1 VNLENN
7 DMAATAGVP
16 FLTAF
21 LPEGALVGL
30 QFVQALIVAVL
41 LAVAVT
47 VAGRRNWPLSVRRAL
62 FFFLLL
68 ALLVTG
74 MSVLP
79 GELLIS
85 ALPGLL
91 VAAQILGWVGLV
103 ECAQGL
109 IIDLF
114 LVGWLK
120 RRPVPRILRDFM
132 TLALALTVF
141 LLALRGTL
149 GVNLSSLLAT
159 SAMIS
164 VVLGLALQDT
174 LGSFFAGLAL
184 QMESPLAIGDWVQIG
199 EHVGRVS
206 QVSWRTVR
214 LVSMDD
220 DELTFPNSLVTR
232 STLVNFSRPTT
243 AHRCVVDLRI
253 HYRHSPNQVIA
264 ALVAALRNHPNL
276 LADPPAHALVWEF
289 GDSHIVYRVRYWIG
303 NYRRINYIRSEVGAR
318 LWYGLHR
325 AGIQHAY
332 PVRQLRRESSDDDP
346 GALVDAAMLTIDIFG
361 PLTAAERDN
370 LATGLRRASFGRG
383 EEIIRQGEQGDSLFV
398 ILRGRV
404 EVCVAS
410 GGQEE
415 VVDTLGAGSFF
426 GEMSLLTGAPRS
438 ATVRAVEDAEVVP
451 VTVEAFR
458 RIVARNPAVIGAV
471 TEVISH
477 RRSRLDA
484 AIHEAEAEVAAR
496 LAEHNDLLGRVRSF
510 FGV

>member
-1 VNLENN
+1 MLYRTC
-7 DMAATAGVP
+7 MT

-21 LPEGALVGL
+21 LPGGALLGI
-30 QFVQALIVAVL
+30 QFVQTLIVAVL

-47 VAGRRNWPLSVRRAL
+47 VAGRKNWPRSVRRAL

-68 ALLVTG
+68 ALLVSG
-74 MSVLP
+74 ASLLP
-79 GELLIS
+79 EEML
-85 ALPGLL
+85 AKARPGLL

-109 IIDLF
+109 IIDLI
-114 LVGWLK
+114 LVGWIK
-120 RRPVPRILRDFM
+120 RPPVPRILRDFM

-184 QMESPLAIGDWVQIG
+184 QMEAPLAIGDWVQIG
-199 EHVGRVS
+199 EHQGQVS

-214 LVSMDD
+214 MVSMDD
-220 DELTFPNSLVTR
+220 DEFTFPNSLVTR
-232 STLVNFSRPTT
+232 STLVNFSRPTS
-243 AHRCVVDLRI
+243 AHRCIVDLRI
-253 HYRHSPNQVIA
+253 HYRHPPNQVIA
-264 ALVAALRNHPNL
+264 ALVGAMRDAPNV

-289 GDSHIVYRVRYWIG
+289 DDSHIVYRVRYWIN
-303 NYRRINYIRSEVGAR
+303 NYRRIYYIRSDVSAR
-318 LWYGLHR
+318 IWYVLHR
-325 AGIQHAY
+325 AGIEHAY
-332 PVRQLRRESSDDDP
+332 PMRMLRRESPDSDP
-346 GALVDAAMLTIDIFG
+346 GAPVDAAMLTIDIFS

-370 LATGLRRASFGRG
+370 LAAGLRRAAYGRG

-404 EVCVAS
+404 EVRVAS
-410 GGQEE
+410 EGQEE

-426 GEMSLLTGAPRS
+426 GEMCLLTGAPRS
-438 ATVRAVEDAEVVP
+438 ATVRAVEDVEVVP

-458 RIVARNPAVIGAV
+458 RIVAQNPAVLEAV
-471 TEVISH
+471 TGVVSR

-484 AIHEAEAEVAAR
+484 AIHEAETEAAAR
-496 LAEHNDLLGRVRSF
+496 SAEHSDLLERVRAF
-510 FGV
+510 FSV